1 MGIYCNIETIIAI
14 IKVQKVKPQFVNPIL
29 VDLGSSPLKEGTKLY
44 NILKRPKILFKDLKA
59 LPYVAELYEDYTLEE
74 IESAEILIKYEDY
87 IVKESQLADK
97 MIQLENMK
105 FPEEWNFKEIKT
117 LSNEARNKLSEIK
130 PKTIGQASRISG
142 VSPADIQILMVYL
155 NK

>member
-1 MGIYCNIETIIAI
+1 M
-14 IKVQKVKPQFVNPIL
+14 
-29 VDLGSSPLKEGTKLY
+29 
-44 NILKRPKILFKDLKA
+44 
-59 LPYVAELYEDYTLEE
+59 
-74 IESAEILIKYEDY
+74 KYEDY
-87 IVKESQLADK
+87 IIKEGQLADK

-105 FPEEWNFKEIKT
+105 FPLDWNFKEIKT
-117 LSNEARNKLSEIK
+117 LSNEAKTKLSEIK